1 MPQQNANVNIIFNL
15 LIRTQQ
21 KAPGVGGQEDN
32 IVNEQPIEISSE
44 SSNDAVAEGDDDVYA
59 TDEESEEAVSVA
71 TSLSDS
77 SDAHEEHKLEDEFEA
92 ILAKPNKEYKQYMA
106 LCHTAL

>member
-1 MPQQNANVNIIFNL
+1 MSIYQFNL
-15 LIRTQQ
+15 QIRTQQ

-44 SSNDAVAEGDDDVYA
+44 SSNDGMGDGDGESYGS
-59 TDEESEEAVSVA
+59 DEESELPVSVA

-77 SDAHEEHKLEDEFEA
+77 SESHEEHKLEDEFDA
-92 ILAKPNKEYKQYMA
+92 ILAMPSKEYKQYMA